1 MAGAGY
7 KLFNTGDVLTAAQ
20 VNTYLNEQTVMVFAS
35 SAARTSALSGVLAE
49 GMVSYLQDTNAV
61 EVYNGTAWVGVSG
74 AGDVTEVQA
83 GTGISVASGT
93 GPIPVVTNTMATAV
107 DAKGDLIVGTG
118 ADTFARLAVGTNGH
132 TLVADSSVSPTG
144 LKWAAPAGG
153 GENWTLLNS
162 GGTALTG
169 SQTVTVSG
177 ISGKERI
184 MVLIVV
190 GSAGA
195 SSYLSLR
202 LNTDTGSNY
211 YYTGGLVQN
220 LSSYTASVVGRHI
233 GNPDTFFSGP
243 RQSNVTDGA
252 GEVAFMISGCNSSG
266 IKPIQMTGGCDNG
279 GGTNQQFAAAQ
290 GYYNSASTISSVS
303 AFSTVSNWDN
313 GTMYVYA
320 TA

>member
-1 MAGAGY
+1 VP
-7 KLFNTGDVLTAAQ
+7 KF
-20 VNTYLNEQTVMVFAS
+20 
-35 SAARTSALSGVLAE
+35 
-49 GMVSYLQDTNAV
+49 
-61 EVYNGTAWVGVSG
+61 
-74 AGDVTEVQA
+74 
-83 GTGISVASGT
+83 
-93 GPIPVVTNTMATAV
+93 
-107 DAKGDLIVGTG
+107 
-118 ADTFARLAVGTNGH
+118 
-132 TLVADSSVSPTG
+132 VADSSVSPTG

-303 AFSTVSNWDN
+303 AFSTVGNWDN

>member
-1 MAGAGY
+1 
-7 KLFNTGDVLTAAQ
+7 
-20 VNTYLNEQTVMVFAS
+20 
-35 SAARTSALSGVLAE
+35 
-49 GMVSYLQDTNAV
+49 
-61 EVYNGTAWVGVSG
+61 
-74 AGDVTEVQA
+74 
-83 GTGISVASGT
+83 
-93 GPIPVVTNTMATAV
+93 MATAV

-132 TLVADSSVSPTG
+132 TLVADSAETTG

-190 GSAGA
+190 GSGGA

-220 LSSYTASVVGRHI
+220 LSSYSASVVGRHI

-243 RQSNVTDGA
+243 RQSTHTDSA

-266 IKPIQMTGGCDNG
+266 VKPIQMTGGCDNG

-303 AFSTVSNWDN
+303 AFSTVGNWDN
-313 GTMYVYA
+313 GTLYVYA